1 LIIKGNILLN
11 LGRYDESLDAIDK
24 AIQLDPENPSA
35 WYEKASYYEV
45 LGKYNESLDAYE
57 MITELEPEKASV
69 WWFKGNILEALGRQI
84 DADAA
89 YAKAKDLG
97 YRE

>member
-1 LIIKGNILLN
+1 M
-11 LGRYDESLDAIDK
+11 
-24 AIQLDPENPSA
+24 
-35 WYEKASYYEV
+35 KASYYEF